1 MKDIDAKITSEIKK
15 HYIKQAI
22 TFVEKENEIT
32 EIIDAFYNLKI
43 TIDKY
48 DIEPIRKIVV
58 SKQFNNRLQYLFHD
72 VKSFYITK
80 QNENEYECTSICGYT
95 IEVEK

>member
-1 MKDIDAKITSEIKK
+1 MSR
-15 HYIKQAI
+15 
-22 TFVEKENEIT
+22 KEDEIT
-32 EIIDAFYNLKI
+32 EIIDAFYNLKR

-72 VKSFYITK
+72 VKSFYIT
-80 QNENEYECTSICGYT
+80 QNENECTSICGCT